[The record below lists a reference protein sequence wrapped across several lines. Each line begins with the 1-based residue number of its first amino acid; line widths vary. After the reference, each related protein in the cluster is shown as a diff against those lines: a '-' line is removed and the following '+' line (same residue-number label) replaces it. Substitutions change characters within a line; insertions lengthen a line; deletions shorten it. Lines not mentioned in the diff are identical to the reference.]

1 MYRYTVSTI
10 MCHNVGNV
18 LCLKQMVVRLLY
30 CVIYLGTRMM
40 PSRFTIMMI
49 VNINHAIFP
58 AFSFSE

>member
-1 MYRYTVSTI
+1 MYHYTVSTNT
-10 MCHNVGNV
+10 CHDVGNV

-30 CVIYLGTRMM
+30 CVIYLGTSMM

-49 VNINHAIFP
+49 VSTNYAIFP